1 MTEQEIDKLAEAIVS
16 KMMAK
21 QKEYDEVFLEDIKI
35 MVDKDPN
42 VDIVIDDGESRVRDK
57 LKHLE
62 EQLSKAVDDQ
72 RFLDAS
78 SYQQQINNLK
88 DKYNL

>member
-1 MTEQEIDKLAEAIVS
+1 MTEHEIDKLAEAIVA

-42 VDIVIDDGESRVRDK
+42 VDIVIDDGESRLRDK
-57 LKHLE
+57 LKHLK
-62 EQLSKAVDDQ
+62 EQLSKAVYDQ

-78 SYQQQINNLK
+78 SYQQQIENLK

>member
-1 MTEQEIDKLAEAIVS
+1 MNEQEIDKLAEAIVA

-42 VDIVIDDGESRVRDK
+42 VDIVIDDGESKVRDK
-57 LKHLE
+57 IKHLE
-62 EQLSKAVDDQ
+62 EELAIAVADE

-78 SYQQQINNLK
+78 NYQQQINNLK

>member
-1 MTEQEIDKLAEAIVS
+1 MTEQEIDKLAEAIVA

>member
-1 MTEQEIDKLAEAIVS
+1 MTKQEIDKLAEAIVA

>member
-1 MTEQEIDKLAEAIVS
+1 MTEQEIDKLAEAIVA

-78 SYQQQINNLK
+78 SYQQQIENLK
-88 DKYNL
+88 NKYNL

>member
-1 MTEQEIDKLAEAIVS
+1 MTEHEIDKLAEAIVA

-62 EQLSKAVDDQ
+62 EQLSKAVYDQ

-78 SYQQQINNLK
+78 SYQQQIENLK
-88 DKYNL
+88 NKYNL

>member
-1 MTEQEIDKLAEAIVS
+1 MTEHEIDKLAEAIVA

-42 VDIVIDDGESRVRDK
+42 VDIVIDDGESRIRDK
-57 LKHLE
+57 LKHLK

-78 SYQQQINNLK
+78 SYQQQIENLK
-88 DKYNL
+88 NKYNL